1 MRTHRVGTVTLGCI
15 LIAFGVLLLLH
26 LLLPVLSYEFIFRL
40 WPSMLI
46 ILGIEVLVAN
56 VRSDKVEFIYDKGA
70 VFLMIMLS
78 LFALFMATVDY
89 GIQNNGIMMY

>member
-15 LIAFGVLLLLH
+15 LIAFGILLLLH
-26 LLLPVLSYEFIFRL
+26 LLLPILSYEFIFRL

-89 GIQNNGIMMY
+89 GIQNNRIMMY

>member
-1 MRTHRVGTVTLGCI
+1 
-15 LIAFGVLLLLH
+15 
-26 LLLPVLSYEFIFRL
+26 
-40 WPSMLI
+40 MLI

>member
-15 LIAFGVLLLLH
+15 LIIFGILFLLRLI
-26 LLLPVLSYEFIFRL
+26 LPALSYEFIFQL

-46 ILGIEVLVAN
+46 MLGVEVLIAN
-56 VRSDKVEFIYDKGA
+56 MRSEKVEFIYDKGA

-78 LFALFMATVDY
+78 LFALFMAAVDY
-89 GIQNNGIMMY
+89 GFQNNGIIM